1 MDYPTPLPRVAI
13 SGMTGLIG
21 SALAASLH
29 GDGHPLIALSSSG
42 RSVSDA
48 ERTARWPAD
57 THTLDDDARDALSTC
72 QAVVH
77 LAGENIVGRWTA
89 AKKRAIRA
97 SRVDRTRALAETLA
111 DLPPDRRPA
120 TLLSCSAI
128 GIYPPSGETPLDE
141 SSPTTDAAFL
151 GDVAR
156 HWEAATQPAIDAG
169 LRVVHLRIGI
179 VLAKQGGA
187 LTKML
192 PIFRLGLGGRLGDGK
207 HYWSWIA
214 LHDLV
219 AGIRRCLDDN
229 AIAGPVNLT
238 APHPVTNA
246 DFTRALGHA
255 LGRPTFFPVPSFA
268 VKLAFDGLGEE
279 ELLASRRVVPQRLI
293 DADFSWQTPE
303 LGPALSRLLG

>member
-1 MDYPTPLPRVAI
+1 MDHPTPLPRVAI

-42 RSVSDA
+42 RSVPNA
-48 ERTARWPAD
+48 ERTARWPAE
-57 THTLDDDARDALSTC
+57 THALDNDASDALRTC

-89 AKKRAIRA
+89 GKKRAIRA

-141 SSPTTDAAFL
+141 SSPTTDATFL

-156 HWEAATQPAIDAG
+156 QWEAATQPAIDAG

-187 LTKML
+187 LAKML
-192 PIFRLGLGGRLGDGK
+192 PVFRLGLGGRLGNGK

-219 AGIRRCLDDN
+219 AGIRRCLDDD

-255 LGRPTFFPVPSFA
+255 LDRPTFFPVPSFA
-268 VKLAFDGLGEE
+268 VKVAFDGLGEE
-279 ELLASRRVVPQRLI
+279 ELLASRRIVPQRLI
-293 DADFSWQTPE
+293 DAGFSWQTPE